1 MRWAGWGSGE
11 LSFLRPARRWLR
23 GCQQQGREAAVGSS
37 VPASE
42 SDSGG
47 RRQNTEWLVLGS
59 SLILT
64 KGWEMMAHPSRSL
77 LVGP

>member
-1 MRWAGWGSGE
+1 M
-11 LSFLRPARRWLR
+11 
-23 GCQQQGREAAVGSS
+23 GSS

-47 RRQNTEWLVLGS
+47 RRQNAEWPVLGS

-64 KGWEMMAHPSRSL
+64 KGWEMMAHPSGSL
-77 LVGP
+77 LAGPQETPGQTLPFGERGMAE